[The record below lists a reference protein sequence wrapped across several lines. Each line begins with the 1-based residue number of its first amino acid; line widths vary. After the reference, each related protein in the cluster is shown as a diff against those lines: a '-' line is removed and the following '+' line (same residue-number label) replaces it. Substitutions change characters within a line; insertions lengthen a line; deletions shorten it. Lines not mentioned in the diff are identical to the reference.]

1 MALDSENGFWYPA
14 VIARGAFSSPYQY
27 DADGKWDGL
36 YRIRWQDAKSDD
48 LYKTDLELKSFT
60 GQEVTQLVQKVR
72 PEDCSKRLFAAR
84 LDKDAMCPQMCPFWS
99 ETKFYCSFK
108 CVGVCPNFLESPAY
122 VMDAKENSCKRCG
135 VRQCKRCASTD
146 RLKCETCLPGYKLD
160 QEGAVCSKKPTG
172 FLSWLQIT
180 MVTAAED
187 GTVVLSTVTCLL
199 AIIVA
204 WYVDMRTRGVT
215 NTGAIEAV
223 DAFATS
229 QRLLRKGAD
238 SGLYPMLTNLQTQP
252 VAGLG
257 LMFMMNFQ
265 CVVILLAAL
274 VLGMWYIVLWIE
286 PELADL
292 GKGEVDDSRV
302 HCSIAHWGAEVQ
314 NMGLIPELLFTLA
327 VYVVMFAFSLAV
339 AALQRTRYLEHDAG
353 NITMKD
359 YAAVVKGVP
368 AFLGEENA
376 EEIMSQAIQKSTGQK
391 VVGVS
396 ICWDFREEQH
406 RVRNAC
412 IDRSLDHP
420 EQSEEPAVGSGMLGG
435 MFFKIEQRLGFGPP
449 PPEAAEVADPVEVRR
464 LLLSLKT
471 SGAAFA
477 VFETEVARDAAVS
490 ASGVPGGSLRPHF
503 LRQNGSFETV
513 AQLSHG
519 QLEDQVLERQ
529 HRELMSQLEGWLRR
543 LEAVLKRE
551 VPPERNRRRSSR
563 SEMGVAFEWDEP
575 QEDERNGARTV
586 QLENGEIDETQDRNH
601 SIVSLQRAETP
612 RSEVSAK
619 PTLRRTMSYEKAVQR
634 GTRVETFKR
643 QQTESEAAR
652 STKSQFRNWWDT
664 TVQPQSAI
672 IADSLPFNIF
682 FAFVIISN
690 SVLLCFQLEMKAA
703 SEEEQPSFLAVHF
716 VYAVLFTLEMLV
728 RIMGNG
734 VVTHFC
740 KAGSGWNWLDVLV
753 VVPAWVEIAIDLLSR
768 NTGSEGGAASNLR
781 IIRIFKITR
790 LLQVVRSLRIVK
802 FISALRALVMSV
814 VDTTRQLMWALLL
827 LGLVQYSFGLLFT
840 DAVLDHAVNNGPD
853 AAQMRYFGTVYTS
866 VITLFRAILGGLDWE
881 LAADSLHSV
890 GWVWVQ
896 VFHVYIAFCGFAVLN
911 VMTGVFVNSAIKTRE
926 KDHETL
932 MQNKVRFRDLVSKIW
947 AKMDSDGLG
956 QITITE
962 FERLFDDDN
971 MKAFFQAIEIN
982 AVDAWTLFDS
992 LDIDGDHT
1000 ISVDEFM
1007 ERCMQLHGPARSVDL
1022 YAIKK
1027 QLRALEVVQKKMS
1040 ESILPSVMRAV
1051 RADRDRDR
1059 WSCCAGIELPNE
1071 KATLTLECAFAEP
1084 DSVRWGSFGGGKSD
1098 YIRRWVRA
1106 ICELTAVILFLM
1118 TFLKY
1123 PYSRYVMSFSYAET
1137 GTPNNLNGRKFLMLI
1152 SIIANQVIYL
1162 FSDKVAEDMHFWYTE
1177 HKQKAYVAFYV
1188 VAMVLELMMMDLFFT
1203 ATTTFNQLNAAGR
1216 RTYGGVQLYDL
1227 PSWHMV
1233 IETYVMQNA
1242 LGNQLLDYAFPSTFI
1257 APFLFEPILGF
1268 LLFHIGKLIVRSHS
1282 EISPYRAQK
1291 LVQWFWIND
1300 LSRYGDIILNLT
1312 IAVIFLSIHGGF
1324 NSRAFGYL
1332 LVCHLY
1338 IYVFDHWMLLRAM
1351 PRVKYNLMAV
1361 DTLAHVLMSIPSGMA
1376 LCCVIFK
1383 ANCKNMLEHPYGK
1396 LWPFPN
1402 YCVTSMNLIGLLVA
1416 AFLVHTIIHV
1426 LIVYLLMTFIRVKH
1440 NGYEV
1445 DYLKAAKTSP
1455 CTWFSA
1461 NPVHCLRSEHLK
1473 HDSPH
1478 CRHHVPGR
1486 EHLLRANEKI
1496 GCSFEDP
1503 DLYSVKYRGWHL
1515 LSNT

>member
-1 MALDSENGFWYPA
+1 EDDSGNATLDLPGFHIRLAKPLRKMDYVQIKSTKRVGQVRLLTYESEYQVYGLDSRDNRPHSYFYNQLLKLNAEPSWKYADPVMALDSENGFWYPA

-406 RVRNAC
+406 RVNAC

-490 ASGVPGGSLRPHF
+490 AS
-503 LRQNGSFETV
+503 
-513 AQLSHG
+513 
-519 QLEDQVLERQ
+519 
-529 HRELMSQLEGWLRR
+529 
-543 LEAVLKRE
+543 
-551 VPPERNRRRSSR
+551 
-563 SEMGVAFEWDEP
+563 
-575 QEDERNGARTV
+575 
-586 QLENGEIDETQDRNH
+586 
-601 SIVSLQRAETP
+601 
-612 RSEVSAK
+612 
-619 PTLRRTMSYEKAVQR
+619 
-634 GTRVETFKR
+634 
-643 QQTESEAAR
+643 
-652 STKSQFRNWWDT
+652 
-664 TVQPQSAI
+664 
-672 IADSLPFNIF
+672 
-682 FAFVIISN
+682 
-690 SVLLCFQLEMKAA
+690 
-703 SEEEQPSFLAVHF
+703 
-716 VYAVLFTLEMLV
+716 
-728 RIMGNG
+728 
-734 VVTHFC
+734 
-740 KAGSGWNWLDVLV
+740 
-753 VVPAWVEIAIDLLSR
+753 
-768 NTGSEGGAASNLR
+768 
-781 IIRIFKITR
+781 
-790 LLQVVRSLRIVK
+790 
-802 FISALRALVMSV
+802 
-814 VDTTRQLMWALLL
+814 
-827 LGLVQYSFGLLFT
+827 
-840 DAVLDHAVNNGPD
+840 
-853 AAQMRYFGTVYTS
+853 
-866 VITLFRAILGGLDWE
+866 
-881 LAADSLHSV
+881 
-890 GWVWVQ
+890 
-896 VFHVYIAFCGFAVLN
+896 
-911 VMTGVFVNSAIKTRE
+911 
-926 KDHETL
+926 
-932 MQNKVRFRDLVSKIW
+932 
-947 AKMDSDGLG
+947 
-956 QITITE
+956 
-962 FERLFDDDN
+962 
-971 MKAFFQAIEIN
+971 
-982 AVDAWTLFDS
+982 
-992 LDIDGDHT
+992 
-1000 ISVDEFM
+1000 
-1007 ERCMQLHGPARSVDL
+1007 
-1022 YAIKK
+1022 
-1027 QLRALEVVQKKMS
+1027 
-1040 ESILPSVMRAV
+1040 
-1051 RADRDRDR
+1051 
-1059 WSCCAGIELPNE
+1059 AGIELPNE

-1137 GTPNNLNGRKFLMLI
+1137 GTPNNLNGKFLMLI

-1188 VAMVLELMMMDLFFT
+1188 VAMVLELMMDLFFT

-1361 DTLAHVLMSIPSGMA
+1361 DTLAP
-1376 LCCVIFK
+1376 
-1383 ANCKNMLEHPYGK
+1383 P
-1396 LWPFPN
+1396 
-1402 YCVTSMNLIGLLVA
+1402 
-1416 AFLVHTIIHV
+1416 
-1426 LIVYLLMTFIRVKH
+1426 R
-1440 NGYEV
+1440 
-1445 DYLKAAKTSP
+1445 
-1455 CTWFSA
+1455 
-1461 NPVHCLRSEHLK
+1461 
-1473 HDSPH
+1473 
-1478 CRHHVPGR
+1478 
-1486 EHLLRANEKI
+1486 
-1496 GCSFEDP
+1496 
-1503 DLYSVKYRGWHL
+1503 
-1515 LSNT
+1515 